1 MKLVPET
8 SIPERGSCWPLSP
21 ECSALHLEQVRRDGF
36 WLSAGLGKV
45 LGDRL
50 QAVVEQEVRAA
61 GGTLVRESPPGPQL
75 LLHLVP
81 SVTARFISSLPG
93 QVLCFPGSQ
102 SGVGGGWG
110 GGGWLEGAGQGW
122 GESPSA
128 ASGMLRA
135 ASWTPKAV
143 MRKASSVPSRECGKD
158 SLASILL

>member
-21 ECSALHLEQVRRDGF
+21 ERAALHLEQVRRGGF

-50 QAVVEQEVRAA
+50 QAVVEQEVGAA

-81 SVTARFISSLPG
+81 SVTAGFISSLPG
-93 QVLCFPGSQ
+93 QVLCFPSSQ
-102 SGVGGGWG
+102 SGVGGGRG
-110 GGGWLEGAGQGW
+110 VGGWLEGAGQG
-122 GESPSA
+122 GGNLP
-128 ASGMLRA
+128 
-135 ASWTPKAV
+135 P
-143 MRKASSVPSRECGKD
+143 
-158 SLASILL
+158 LLQDC

>member
-8 SIPERGSCWPLSP
+8 SIPERGSCCPFSP
-21 ECSALHLEQVRRDGF
+21 ECAALHLEQVRKDGF

-61 GGTLVRESPPGPQL
+61 GGILVRESPPGPQL

-81 SVTARFISSLPG
+81 SVTAGFISSLPG

-102 SGVGGGWG
+102 SRVGGGRG
-110 GGGWLEGAGQGW
+110 GGEMA
-122 GESPSA
+122 
-128 ASGMLRA
+128 
-135 ASWTPKAV
+135 
-143 MRKASSVPSRECGKD
+143 
-158 SLASILL
+158 